1 METKKA
7 KVAMVVENQRSYNTQ
22 NGTCYV
28 HRITF
33 TNGDSGDYNS
43 KSPKCEKFKQ
53 GVETEYTIETKVNGQ
68 YTNVLIKPVSTQS
81 ATGGGF
87 KAQPKDEGKI
97 VAQSCL
103 NYATQFY
110 QQRNATTAEVFSLAQ
125 EMFNWVNAKSS
136 K

>member
-7 KVAMVVENQRSYNTQ
+7 KVAMVIENQRSYNTQ

-33 TNGDSGDYNS
+33 ENGDTGDYNS
-43 KSPKCEKFKQ
+43 KSATCEKFKQ
-53 GVETEYTIETKVNGQ
+53 GVETDYTIETKVNGQ
-68 YTNVLIKPVSTQS
+68 YTNVLIKPVSTQ
-81 ATGGGF
+81 ANGGGGF
-87 KAQPKDEGKI
+87 KSQPKDEGKI

-110 QQRNATTAEVFSLAQ
+110 QQRQGSTVDVFNFAQ
-125 EMFNWVNAKSS
+125 EMFNWVNSKSS